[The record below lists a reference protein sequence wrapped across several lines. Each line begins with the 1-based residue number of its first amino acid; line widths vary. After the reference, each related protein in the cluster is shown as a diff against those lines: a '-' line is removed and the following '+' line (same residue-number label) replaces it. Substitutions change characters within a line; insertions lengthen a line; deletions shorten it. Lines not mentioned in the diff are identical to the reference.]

1 MRQPKRT
8 FPPLDRQSGT
18 KTPDRIVIAS
28 EGENTEPH
36 YFRNLAAKNSRIK
49 VVPLKRIGEDK
60 SKSAPKYVLRQL
72 RDFRRI
78 EAPRKHDELWRVVDV
93 DQWEN
98 LVEIVNSCEEE
109 GYHPAISNPCFELW
123 LLLHFRSLE
132 EYTSEERQR
141 LLENKKVTKNR
152 TRLEKELSDLLI
164 DGYNKKRPETERF
177 IPFVKVAIERARQL
191 DKNPDDPWPKTLGTQ
206 VYLLAERILQHK
218 LTDV

>member
-1 MRQPKRT
+1 MRQPERT
-8 FPPLDRQSGT
+8 FPPLGRQSGT

-36 YFRNLAAKNSRIK
+36 CFRNLAAKNSRVK

-60 SKSAPKYVLRQL
+60 SKSAPKHVLQQL
-72 RDFRRI
+72 RNFRKG
-78 EAPRKHDELWRVVDV
+78 EAPRKYDELWLVVDV

-141 LLENKKVTKNR
+141 LLENKKVTNNR
-152 TRLEKELSDLLI
+152 TRLEKELSDFLI
-164 DGYNKKRPETERF
+164 DGYNKKRPGTERF
-177 IPFVKVAIERARQL
+177 IPFVKVAIERARRL
-191 DKNPDDPWPKTLGTQ
+191 DKNPDDPWPKPLGTR
-206 VYLLAERILQHK
+206 VYLLAERILEHK